1 MNPRVLKRFV
11 IYMIVFMIVVVIG
24 TDLLRGYFARE
35 PGDYHTERGD
45 QLLTSGNLEGA
56 LEEFE
61 LALEEEPEHRGAIM
75 GRAVVFVQ
83 SGRYDDAKAE
93 FDFLIDYLSETLEED
108 DVTGRGALA
117 AAYANRGIVND
128 RQGRHEEAFE
138 DYIEALRIDEGAVSG
153 PGLVHELLYK
163 KSGPVSSVLDRA
175 HYLYEQ
181 FQLPEDQRLLSVP
194 ELDAEQHIYK
204 P

>member
-1 MNPRVLKRFV
+1 MNPRILKRFV

-24 TDLLRGYFARE
+24 TDLIRSYVTRA

-56 LEEFE
+56 LEQFN
-61 LALEEEPEHRGAIM
+61 LALEEEPDHRGAVM
-75 GRAVVFVQ
+75 GRALVFAQ
-83 SGRYDDAKAE
+83 SERFADAEAE
-93 FDFLIDYLSETLEED
+93 LDYLIDLLGETLEED

-117 AAYANRGIVND
+117 AAYANRGILHD

-138 DYIEALRIDEGAVSG
+138 DYIEALRVDEGAVAG
-153 PGLVHELLYK
+153 PGLIHELLYK
-163 KSGPVSSVLDRA
+163 KSGKVSSVVDRA
-175 HYLYEQ
+175 RYLYEQ
-181 FQLPEDQRLLSVP
+181 FKLPEDERVLSVP
-194 ELDAEQHIYK
+194 ELDAQQRMYK